1 MFGNMIKFNSLPEA
15 IRFRKSENPQSYFD
29 EAFWKEEVRV
39 FCTDISAS
47 LQFIRTEITDE
58 EFWLL
63 TEVCD
68 DILEATHDQTIA
80 EAFMDR
86 AARIADGE
94 WKTDALSCIAEAIGQ
109 SGL

>member
-1 MFGNMIKFNSLPEA
+1 MLH
-15 IRFRKSENPQSYFD
+15 FRKNENPQNYFD

-39 FCTDISAS
+39 FCADVSAS

-68 DILEATHDQTIA
+68 DILEATHDAGIA
-80 EAFMDR
+80 DAFKDR
-86 AARIADGE
+86 ANRMTDGD
-94 WKTDALSCIAEAIGQ
+94 WKADALSSIAEAIAQ
-109 SGL
+109 SGLE

>member
-1 MFGNMIKFNSLPEA
+1 MIKFNSLREA
-15 IRFRKSENPQSYFD
+15 VNFRRSENPQNYFD

-39 FCTDISAS
+39 FCADISAS

-68 DILEATHDQTIA
+68 DILEHTHDPGILA
-80 EAFMDR
+80 AFKIR
-86 AARIADGE
+86 AAEMPEGE
-94 WKTDALSCIAEAIGQ
+94 MKTDAVQCIDEALKTV
-109 SGL
+109 SL